1 MTTRQRH
8 RSIVFTL
15 NNFTQDELLHIQS
28 GPFKYLVFQQERGAS
43 GTPHLQGYAQMG
55 KPIEFSTWKRLIGD
69 RAYVANAVGTPQQN
83 KAYCTKGDARIPGT
97 EPYESGT
104 IPEERGDPMAKL
116 IEGTKDS
123 SKTLA
128 DIFEASGPEF
138 LRHYK
143 GVIFARGLIAEPRRE
158 KTQVHWFFGGTG
170 LGKSFLAHKLA
181 PNGYGKNQSKW
192 WDGYDPVEHDDVI
205 IDEFR
210 ASFSPWYFL
219 LQLFDENPLRVEFKG
234 GIVNFRAKRIFI
246 TTPYAPHATW
256 QDRTEEDVQQLLR
269 RLTTIVEFL
278 PGRIWRF
285 HKGSPSDLPGSGI
298 TELAEPFS
306 ELPAS
311 QASEAEGSEG
321 DDVRRVRSRC
331 GSGSSAPVG
340 GGLPSCVSHYTPS

>member
-15 NNFTQDELLHIQS
+15 NNYTQDELIHVQS

-55 KPIEFSTWKRLIGD
+55 KPTEFTTWKRLIGD
-69 RAYVANAVGTPQQN
+69 RAYVAAAAGTPQQN
-83 KAYCTKGDARIPGT
+83 KQYCTKPDARIPET

-104 IPEERGDPMAKL
+104 IPEERGDAMARL
-116 IEGTKDS
+116 IEGTKDT
-123 SKTLA
+123 SKTLS

-143 GVIFARGLIAEPRRE
+143 GVIFARGLIAQPRRE

-181 PNGYGKNQSKW
+181 PDAYGKNQSRW
-192 WDGYDPVEHDDVI
+192 WDGYDPTEHDDVI

-234 GIVNFRAKRIFI
+234 GIVNFRARRIFV
-246 TTPYAPHATW
+246 TTPYAPHKTW

-269 RLTTIVEFL
+269 RLTTVVEFL

-285 HKGSPSDLPGSGI
+285 HKGAPVDLPGSGI
-298 TELAEPFS
+298 VEAVEPFS
-306 ELPAS
+306 ELPVTET
-311 QASEAEGSEG
+311 QTGEEAPEERS
-321 DDVRRVRSRC
+321 VRARVDSW
-331 GSGSSAPVG
+331 
-340 GGLPSCVSHYTPS
+340 LP